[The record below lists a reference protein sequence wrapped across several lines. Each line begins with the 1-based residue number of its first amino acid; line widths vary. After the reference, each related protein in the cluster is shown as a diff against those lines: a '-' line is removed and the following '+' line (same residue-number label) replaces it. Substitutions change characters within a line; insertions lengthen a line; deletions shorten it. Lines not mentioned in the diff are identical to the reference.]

1 MDVNT
6 YLDRLLTKY
15 SGTFDIY
22 VPYKIGGRTYPAY
35 GYFYSHNEKYV
46 LVQEANMW
54 TADSYEHMIF
64 MDVKEADSSTL
75 SEAMEL
81 LEGTME
87 AQLVRKGEKLP
98 SKNHMSSVLT
108 VVILCERLNKEEKK
122 DLEKLVKGYHFDKGY
137 NFHFRGYSKG
147 RIALISMEEEGITLS
162 KAYKREDKR
171 LFEAVFN
178 EVKEGKEGFRAL
190 CEKQGITPF
199 SQENI

>member
-15 SGTFDIY
+15 SGSFDIY
-22 VPYKIGGRTYPAY
+22 MPYKIGGKTYPAY

-54 TADSYEHMIF
+54 TADSYEHMLFIEAE
-64 MDVKEADSSTL
+64 EADSSTL

-81 LEGTME
+81 LESTME
-87 AQLVRKGEKLP
+87 EQLVRKGEKLP
-98 SKNHMSSVLT
+98 AKNHMSSILT
-108 VVILCERLNKEEKK
+108 VVILCEGVKDAEKK
-122 DLEKLVKGYHFDKGY
+122 DMEKLVKSYHFDKGY

-147 RIALISMEEEGITLS
+147 RLALISMDEGIVLS
-162 KAYKREDKR
+162 KAYKKEDKK
-171 LFEAVFN
+171 LFEAVFK
-178 EVKEGKEGFRAL
+178 EVKEGKDGFRTL

-199 SQENI
+199 SQEN